1 MKFVRAFFRH
11 PKIIVAVCVIA
22 SGCLGFF
29 IKDLSISNSSRD
41 FFPQKDASYDRMTET
56 ERTFGSMLS
65 IGVSIEAKRGTIL
78 TPEYI
83 NVVNKISDRALE
95 LHDVEDVDS
104 ISDIDFVCD
113 ENGVISA
120 TPLIPDEHFDAD
132 DNFIGT
138 PEMMSQLKLRL
149 SEWDDMYDR
158 VIINDSSTATQ
169 IQFSIVP
176 KGDAFKGYDDAKENL
191 DLAKAALADATAS
204 GDATAV
210 EDAAK
215 AVDEAKKALKAAAKT
230 KRYAKPDSD
239 RQAAAYYAIKKIVEE
254 ECAGHEVEYRFYGD
268 PVLSD
273 NSKSFMIT
281 DLSRLIPLVVIVVIV
296 TLYLSFHT
304 VAGTVLPL
312 LTVLMSAM
320 QACGLMGL
328 LHINFTLVSSV
339 IPVALIAC
347 GSAYGIHV
355 MTHYYVA
362 LSEVKGEITKE
373 MYEDAIFKGL
383 SEVWMAVLLAGLTT
397 VVGFISLITSPLEP
411 LHSFAI
417 FTAVGIAV
425 TLVLSVTFIPAI
437 LLLKS
442 YKNVKH
448 RNRIEQ
454 LTDKVREKMDRAQQR
469 RGGRSV
475 EVASGETLYKFY
487 RFFCGTGPRLIITS
501 LAIVILSVWGL
512 SKLKIDTS
520 FVNYFPKKSQFR
532 IDLDYVDKEFAGS
545 NSLYINI
552 TGPDKGDI
560 TNPELLK
567 AVDDMEE
574 YLNDKYQ
581 NVGKIVSLT
590 GFIKRINQVW
600 HVPVLNASGSAD
612 VTADVSSTE
621 GGESLDSWGDSLDDG
636 WEDDDFA
643 SDTEELDSDFGGGE
657 LDSWASEFDDDTA
670 GSETAASSAADDWVD
685 PNKAYAE
692 ALVTPVTTQE
702 VLQMLRDAYVKAG
715 GKTAS
720 IDEIVEVLMAEMN
733 YNGMAYYEIPYE
745 PKKYPVATREE
756 LQQVVNNYLTLLS
769 GSLERFIDD
778 DMSPKVMRIQCQLRD
793 HSTEKSGLIIADARA
808 FAEKYFPKDAEGKPL
823 YKLEATGTAEMEY
836 TMTNMIVSSQLTSL
850 LLSLLS
856 VFIIITVSFKS
867 GWAGLLGAIPLAFT
881 ILLNYMM
888 MGFTGINLDLITSII
903 ASVAVGVGIDY
914 TIHFLTTYKE
924 ERALSRDLTEVTKN
938 TFRKSGHGIVTN
950 ATAVAFGFIILM
962 LSKFVVLRYIGVLV
976 AIVMFTSSFLA
987 MTIIPGILNITDPR
1001 FMRPKSEPKAEIV
1014 PDDEN
1019 GEK

>member
-425 TLVLSVTFIPAI
+425 TLVHTGNS
-437 LLLKS
+437 
-442 YKNVKH
+442 
-448 RNRIEQ
+448 
-454 LTDKVREKMDRAQQR
+454 DAQ
-469 RGGRSV
+469 
-475 EVASGETLYKFY
+475 
-487 RFFCGTGPRLIITS
+487 
-501 LAIVILSVWGL
+501 
-512 SKLKIDTS
+512 
-520 FVNYFPKKSQFR
+520 
-532 IDLDYVDKEFAGS
+532 
-545 NSLYINI
+545 
-552 TGPDKGDI
+552 
-560 TNPELLK
+560 
-567 AVDDMEE
+567 
-574 YLNDKYQ
+574 
-581 NVGKIVSLT
+581 
-590 GFIKRINQVW
+590 
-600 HVPVLNASGSAD
+600 
-612 VTADVSSTE
+612 
-621 GGESLDSWGDSLDDG
+621 
-636 WEDDDFA
+636 
-643 SDTEELDSDFGGGE
+643 
-657 LDSWASEFDDDTA
+657 
-670 GSETAASSAADDWVD
+670 
-685 PNKAYAE
+685 
-692 ALVTPVTTQE
+692 
-702 VLQMLRDAYVKAG
+702 VLQKCQAPQQNRTAYG
-715 GKTAS
+715 
-720 IDEIVEVLMAEMN
+720 
-733 YNGMAYYEIPYE
+733 
-745 PKKYPVATREE
+745 
-756 LQQVVNNYLTLLS
+756 Q
-769 GSLERFIDD
+769 GS
-778 DMSPKVMRIQCQLRD
+778 
-793 HSTEKSGLIIADARA
+793 
-808 FAEKYFPKDAEGKPL
+808 
-823 YKLEATGTAEMEY
+823 
-836 TMTNMIVSSQLTSL
+836 
-850 LLSLLS
+850 
-856 VFIIITVSFKS
+856 
-867 GWAGLLGAIPLAFT
+867 
-881 ILLNYMM
+881 
-888 MGFTGINLDLITSII
+888 
-903 ASVAVGVGIDY
+903 
-914 TIHFLTTYKE
+914 
-924 ERALSRDLTEVTKN
+924 
-938 TFRKSGHGIVTN
+938 
-950 ATAVAFGFIILM
+950 
-962 LSKFVVLRYIGVLV
+962 
-976 AIVMFTSSFLA
+976 
-987 MTIIPGILNITDPR
+987 
-1001 FMRPKSEPKAEIV
+1001 
-1014 PDDEN
+1014 
-1019 GEK
+1019 